1 MLPETCIKRSNMV
14 SIFIKRASIN
24 TTEDEVRF
32 AFKNYPVERV
42 DIVTMKDY
50 YGVNFLN
57 IFVHFTANT
66 KAMALYNDAKTNHV
80 TMGEWVIL
88 PNFAP
93 IKRSLRIWTP
103 EELAQFERFKKE
115 TAKQMK

>member
-1 MLPETCIKRSNMV
+1 
-14 SIFIKRASIN
+14 
-24 TTEDEVRF
+24 
-32 AFKNYPVERV
+32 
-42 DIVTMKDY
+42 
-50 YGVNFLN
+50 
-57 IFVHFTANT
+57 
-66 KAMALYNDAKTNHV
+66 MALYNDAKTNHV